1 MYDNGY
7 VLISLKDLATVTTD
21 ADGTVHFE
29 NSSPVML
36 PPGKKA
42 FVLSLDD
49 TCYYHS
55 YKCNHGIASRIVMGE
70 DGKPTCEY
78 IQDDGTVVTG
88 DYDCV
93 PLLDKFIEEHPDAAY
108 KGAKRTIALTGYNGI
123 LGYRTDKHMEIPDN
137 RERGTAGI
145 CKR

>member
-1 MYDNGY
+1 
-7 VLISLKDLATVTTD
+7 
-21 ADGTVHFE
+21 
-29 NSSPVML
+29 ML

-55 YKCNHGIASRIVMGE
+55 YDNHGIASRIVLGE

-78 IQDDGTVVTG
+78 IQDDGTVVTEIMTV
-88 DYDCV
+88 CRFWTN
-93 PLLDKFIEEHPDAAY
+93 LLRSIPMPPTRVERNHRSYRIQRNPGLPD
-108 KGAKRTIALTGYNGI
+108 GRNVW
-123 LGYRTDKHMEIPDN
+123 RSQ
-137 RERGTAGI
+137 RRRGTAGI